1 MPVGVSSFYSGNLNQ
16 RLVMFSTFK
25 KVLKVAV
32 MGVGLGFALAAPVV
46 HAQTTDPDPVQN
58 AEDKIDQVNT
68 VGGKAY
74 TIAAGLALTGV
85 LIGFIRKAKR

>member
-1 MPVGVSSFYSGNLNQ
+1 
-16 RLVMFSTFK
+16 MFSTFK
-25 KVLKVAV
+25 KFLKSA
-32 MGVGLGFALAAPVV
+32 GLALGLGLAFAAPAL
-46 HAQTTDPDPVQN
+46 HAQTTDPDPVAD
-58 AEDKIDQVNT
+58 AEAKIDSVNT